1 MIAPQ
6 ELRIGNIVRLKSKN
20 KDYVIDSGYEI
31 DTGTDSDDFEPIE
44 LTEDWL
50 RKLNFVCLGKKRNWF
65 DYNLNGRIV
74 LSISLDGILLI
85 NLNGEFSNI
94 GSVKYV
100 HQLQNLIFALTGEEL
115 KIKES

>member
-31 DTGTDSDDFEPIE
+31 DTGTDSEDFEPIE

-50 RKLNFVCLGKKRNWF
+50 LNFGFEPTTPGYWSNGKLEIGYTTTDDNIQ
-65 DYNLNGRIV
+65 YEYI
-74 LSISLDGILLI
+74 SITHKTEMTDL
-85 NLNGEFSNI
+85 
-94 GSVKYV
+94 KYV
-100 HQLQNLIFALTGEEL
+100 HQLQNLIFSLTGEEL